1 MRRPGGKSGLP
12 TKTYPVYDNYQLYCA
27 WLLGSAADSR
37 KFDFTWDEK
46 KTRILSAKLYGK
58 IATPVGSNA
67 YLKFNDNMLMYALG
81 TYENVTIEDTKDII
95 GILRNGANTV
105 WIEIRKWLPIAR
117 SATFTATIIIEYE
130 GEAPEEK
137 AWWEKYI
144 MPALAIMSVMFGA
157 IGIGQGLRRD

>member
-1 MRRPGGKSGLP
+1 MP
-12 TKTYPVYDNYQLYCA
+12 TKTYPVYDNYQLYCP
-27 WLLGSAADSR
+27 WLSGSAADSR

-58 IATPVGSNA
+58 ISTPVGSNA
-67 YLKFNDNMLMYALG
+67 YLKFNDNVLMYALG

-95 GILRNGANTV
+95 GLLRNGSNTV
-105 WIEIRKWLPIAR
+105 WIEIRKWLLIDR
-117 SATFTATIIIEYE
+117 IATFTATIIIEYE

-144 MPALAIMSVMFGA
+144 MPAMAGISVILSAVGVSLA
-157 IGIGQGLRRD
+157 LRRSQ